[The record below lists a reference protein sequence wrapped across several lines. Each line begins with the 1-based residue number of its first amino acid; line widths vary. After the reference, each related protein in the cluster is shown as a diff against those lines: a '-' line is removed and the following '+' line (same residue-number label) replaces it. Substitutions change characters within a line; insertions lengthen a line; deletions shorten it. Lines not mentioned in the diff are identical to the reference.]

1 MSARKRTRAK
11 SARAK
16 QPSKPATV
24 PLAAGHA
31 RVLFGLAV
39 AGFLVAS
46 YLSYVHYRLH
56 ADPGWRSACD
66 LDERVTCDAVVVSPY
81 AVIFHMPISMIGM
94 WFYLGVG
101 LLALATLRGRP
112 WTFPRSPAVVVFV
125 AGLVATAAS
134 IALATVSVVAIGAL
148 CPACALTYGINAALA
163 VTGWLAIRRSGELVG
178 AALRAEGRYWK
189 RRRWLVLGA
198 SLGILALLGAGFVV
212 YSHSA
217 GGSVICE
224 AVAEAEVSGR
234 RPIEVVIYSDFQC
247 PHCQNVARDLRS
259 IPKDRGVRF
268 VPRHYPLDMT
278 CNVHAKTSRHPGSCL
293 LALAAICAEAQ
304 GHVFEFSDALFEGK
318 ASASETDLVA
328 LATTLGLNGDAF
340 QQCLGSSQASQLL
353 QDSIARAAD
362 EAVHATPTLF
372 VNGRRHVGR
381 LDTDDLQ
388 CLNTGA
394 SIPP

>member
-16 QPSKPATV
+16 QPSKPATL

-101 LLALATLRGRP
+101 LLVLATLRGRP
-112 WTFPRSPAVVVFV
+112 WTFPRSPAAVVFV
-125 AGLVATAAS
+125 AGFVATAAS
-134 IALATVSVVAIGAL
+134 IALATISIAVIGAL
-148 CPACALTYGINAALA
+148 CPACALTYGINVSLA
-163 VTGWLAIRRSGELVG
+163 VTGWLAIRRSGERVVD
-178 AALRAEGRYWK
+178 ALRAEWTYWK
-189 RRRWLVLGA
+189 RQRWLVLGA
-198 SLGILALLGAGFVV
+198 SLAILAVLGAGFVV

-224 AVAEAEVSGR
+224 AVADAELSGR

-247 PHCQNVARDLRS
+247 PHCRDVASGVRS
-259 IPKDRGVRF
+259 IPHDGGLRF
-268 VPRHYPLDMT
+268 VSEYYPLDMT
-278 CNVHAKTSRHPGSCL
+278 CNRYAKTSRHPGSCR
-293 LALAAICAEAQ
+293 LAIGAICAEAQ
-304 GHVFEFSDALFEGK
+304 GRLLEFSDALFEGK
-318 ASASETDLVA
+318 ASAGDADLVA
-328 LATTLGLNGDAF
+328 LAAALGMNRDTF
-340 QQCLGSSQASQLL
+340 QRCLSSDHASQVLR
-353 QDSIARAAD
+353 DSITRAG
-362 EAVHATPTLF
+362 EENVHATPTLF
-372 VNGRRHVGR
+372 INGRRHVGH
-381 LDTDDLQ
+381 LDTNDLQ
-388 CLNTGA
+388 CLSTAA
-394 SIPP
+394 SIEP